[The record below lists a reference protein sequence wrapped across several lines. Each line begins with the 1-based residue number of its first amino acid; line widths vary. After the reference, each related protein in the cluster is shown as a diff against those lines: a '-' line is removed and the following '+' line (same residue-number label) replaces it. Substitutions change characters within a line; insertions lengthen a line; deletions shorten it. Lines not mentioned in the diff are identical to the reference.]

1 MTYFLQ
7 LVVLVLKEAFY
18 YAVGTQRNDADRL
31 SEVIPKNL
39 YDDVTGKVHLF
50 SDQISVLPSVGN
62 HRRPR
67 KYGQTYCQ
75 YVVDLEYLLF
85 LFGMITG
92 HRHQHVSASRRDP
105 QEHYSS
111 TLGIKLKVATIRELG
126 YMISKGVSLSQ
137 VTVPGTANPDDVH
150 AVTTLTSNHDFRQL

>member
-39 YDDVTGKVHLF
+39 YDDVTGKVTCK
-50 SDQISVLPSVGN
+50 SDQM
-62 HRRPR
+62 
-67 KYGQTYCQ
+67 TYCQ

-92 HRHQHVSASRRDP
+92 HQHQHVCASHRDP

-111 TLGIKLKVATIRELG
+111 TLTIKLKVATIRELG
-126 YMISKGVSLSQ
+126 YMISKGVSLPQ
-137 VTVPGTANPDDVH
+137 VTVPGTADSDE
-150 AVTTLTSNHDFRQL
+150 